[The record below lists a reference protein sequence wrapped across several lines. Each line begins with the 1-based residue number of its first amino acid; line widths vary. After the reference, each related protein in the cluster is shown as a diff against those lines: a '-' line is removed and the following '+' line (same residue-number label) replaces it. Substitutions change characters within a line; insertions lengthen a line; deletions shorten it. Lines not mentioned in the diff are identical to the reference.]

1 MAEQWSDA
9 RSAAGKVNKWVIVAI
24 ISIPTFME
32 VLDAAIANVALS
44 HIAGGLSISN
54 DEATWV
60 VTSYLVANA
69 AIIPIS
75 GWLSDTIGRKRY
87 FLISIALFAIS
98 SLLCGMAPNLTF
110 LILARVFQGVGGGGL
125 APVEQSMIADTFPPQ
140 QRGMAFAAFAFVVV
154 CGPVFGPTLGG
165 VITDNINW
173 HWIFLINVPIG
184 AISFILAQLFVCEPK
199 IMAKERAKRLKGGL
213 RVDLLGFLFVALALG
228 CLEVT
233 LDRGQREDW
242 FSSGLIT
249 TTAIFSAL
257 GFIGLII
264 RELSIDDPIVD
275 LRVLANR
282 NFAICCLVMMTGGLI
297 IFGSTQLIPQ
307 MLQEVLGYTATDA
320 GLALT
325 AGGVATV
332 LVMPFAGMLTGKV
345 DVRALLGFALLS
357 QGLALLNMTHL
368 DSTIS
373 FSDAALARLYQAFA
387 LPFLFVPV
395 SAAAYVGLAQSQ
407 SNQASALINVAR
419 NLGGTFGISTAQ
431 TMLERRQQFHQTRL
445 VEGLNGL
452 NPNYNEWINN
462 AGASINGATQAGGAS
477 SDTMAGPLGALYQQ
491 VQQQATML
499 SFVDV
504 FHVLMIF
511 VFVVTPL
518 VLLLRPPKPGAAPG
532 PGH

>member
-1 MAEQWSDA
+1 MAEGWSDK
-9 RSAAGKVNKWVIVAI
+9 RSAAGKVNKWLIVAI

-32 VLDAAIANVALS
+32 VLDSAIANVALS

-75 GWLSDTIGRKRY
+75 GWLSDVIGRKRY

-110 LILARVFQGVGGGGL
+110 LIFARVFQGVGGGGL
-125 APVEQSMIADTFPPQ
+125 APVEQSMLADTFPPQ

-165 VITDNINW
+165 IITDNINW

-184 AISFILAQLFVCEPK
+184 IVSFILAELFVCEPK
-199 IMAKERAKRLKGGL
+199 LMQRERAARLKKGL
-213 RVDLLGFLFVALALG
+213 RFDLPGFIFVALALG
-228 CLEVT
+228 CLEIT

-242 FSSGLIT
+242 FSSGMIIT
-249 TTAIFSAL
+249 TASLSAF
-257 GFIGLII
+257 GFIGLVI
-264 RELSIDDPIVD
+264 RELSIKEPIVD

-282 NFAICCLVMMTGGLI
+282 NFAICCLVMMTGGII

-307 MLQEVLGYTATDA
+307 LLEEVLDYNATNA

-325 AGGVATV
+325 LGGIATV
-332 LVMPFAGMLTGKV
+332 VCMPFAGMLTGKV
-345 DVRALLGFALLS
+345 DVRVLLFLS
-357 QGLALLNMTHL
+357 LATQTLALWHMTHL
-368 DSTIS
+368 NAAMGFD
-373 FSDAALARLYQAFA
+373 DAAMARLYQAFA

-395 SAAAYVGLAQSQ
+395 STAAYVGLKQSQ
-407 SNQASALINVAR
+407 SGQASALINVAR

-431 TMLERRQQFHQTRL
+431 TMLARREQFHQAHL

-452 NPNYNEWINN
+452 NPNYNEWLGQ
-462 AGASINGATQAGGAS
+462 AGAAINGTTQGGVGSGDAM
-477 SDTMAGPLGALYQQ
+477 TAPLGVLYGQ

-499 SFVDV
+499 SFIDV
-504 FHVLMIF
+504 FHMLM
-511 VFVVTPL
+511 VFVLFVTPF
-518 VLLLRPPKPGAAPG
+518 VLLLRPPKAGAGAG
-532 PGH
+532 PAH